1 MACDTHFLLNHSPSD
16 SLSAYNLYRYSFRIA
31 VKMSGITAIPQSS
44 KEPMQNSKAKD
55 VVGIVASPQQYG
67 VRRALTPQGK
77 TDCDITL

>member
-1 MACDTHFLLNHSPSD
+1 
-16 SLSAYNLYRYSFRIA
+16 
-31 VKMSGITAIPQSS
+31 MSGITAIPQSS
-44 KEPMQNSKAKD
+44 KEPVQNSKAKD